1 MHAYLRHGEQQ
12 TELSFAW
19 LLDHAKENREPGTSQ
34 RRVRISQ
41 FGAAESGLR
50 PLKVRTE
57 DGELEIRWPE
67 GVEQHGGGR
76 VS

>member
-41 FGAAESGLR
+41 FGAAVPTPESLH
-50 PLKVRTE
+50 VRTE
-57 DGELEIRWPE
+57 DGTLEIRWPE
-67 GVEQHGGGR
+67 GVERHGGSR